1 MNEDAPNSGF
11 SLKGMEYHPSKPW
24 LPFIYPCQ
32 FTIEWANILTGILL
46 VEGDECEMSG
56 ELVEDLLRRN
66 FGLDLQIWKICK
78 EKVVAIQ
85 QGLHRKAVCVVYHQF
100 PSLTSLLYGR
110 PLSEVYKD
118 APVPPADM
126 GFLGVWSNSLSKDEL
141 AWMLNVTRAPTYFTH
156 ELATEEVVDWHEGYT
171 YHPGTM
177 TKLETHFPPQGPYDA
192 FAIDKDVEYLMEGIP
207 SGACSEENISFLC
220 HTSYSSSCLQGYD
233 DLCQARDYS
242 TATDVIN
249 KLGHGYH
256 DWDSDEEGYWMWH
269 EIIPGLRCYAL
280 IKERIPMVEVLKVI
294 KPILK
299 DGKWKHAYQG
309 WLEFPSSYV
318 TDPNV
323 FGAPIPRWRAY
334 CFTEDRE
341 GSSSDEPND
350 LHVKALPLITAAVK
364 CRQRRQ
370 NVLSHSAK
378 ELQIIA
384 SCLELLVKEE
394 QTMDGQ
400 TLDTAESSS
409 AAPHNGW
416 FPTAAP

>member
-1 MNEDAPNSGF
+1 
-11 SLKGMEYHPSKPW
+11 
-24 LPFIYPCQ
+24 
-32 FTIEWANILTGILL
+32 
-46 VEGDECEMSG
+46 MSG

-66 FGLDLQIWKICK
+66 FGLDLQIWKIRK
-78 EKVVAIQ
+78 EKVIAIQ
-85 QGLHRKAVCVVYHQF
+85 QDLHRKAACVMYHQF
-100 PSLTSLLYGR
+100 PSLTSLSYGH
-110 PLSEVYKD
+110 PLSKVYKD

-141 AWMLNVTRAPTYFTH
+141 AWMLNVTRAPTYFMH

-177 TKLETHFPPQGPYDA
+177 TKLETCFPPQGPYDA
-192 FAIDKDVEYLMEGIP
+192 FAIDKIVEYLME
-207 SGACSEENISFLC
+207 
-220 HTSYSSSCLQGYD
+220 
-233 DLCQARDYS
+233 
-242 TATDVIN
+242 ATDVIN
-249 KLGHGYH
+249 ELGHGYH

-309 WLEFPSSYV
+309 ASTFYPQSSDPATYPSTMDLHNMIS
-318 TDPNV
+318 
-323 FGAPIPRWRAY
+323 
-334 CFTEDRE
+334 

-350 LHVKALPLITAAVK
+350 LHAKALPLITAAVK

-409 AAPHNGW
+409 AAPRNGW
-416 FPTAAP
+416 FPTAAPQRKSLADRLS